1 MIKHLYGNNKIF
13 ILKSFKKII
22 EFSVR
27 FFLSLFYNFKSYQ
40 KIIISTAIYAPWIE
54 DKKFFN
60 LFSKIKNLTIL
71 DEPRAYTLWYLSKS
85 LRNTNGDI
93 LDIGCMKGGA
103 GIIMSKANKNKNSK
117 TYFIDTFGGFAFT
130 SGGHIKDKTFIYDD
144 ITELKNNIESLRLK
158 NYKIKKCR
166 FPKSFTIKNK
176 IKLCHLDINIYK
188 DTLKAFIFVD
198 KHLIKNGI
206 IVFDDYGV
214 FKVDEIII
222 TIKKIVNMG
231 YSKKY
236 NIIYNYMGQC
246 IMIKK

>member
-13 ILKSFKKII
+13 VLKSFKKII
-22 EFSVR
+22 EFSIR

-60 LFSKIKNLTIL
+60 LFSSLKDLTIL
-71 DEPRAYTLWYLSKS
+71 DEARAYTLWYLSKS
-85 LRNTNGDI
+85 LKNTDGDI

-103 GIIMSKANKNKNSK
+103 GIIMSKANKNKKSK
-117 TYFIDTFGGFAFT
+117 TYFVDTFGGFAFT
-130 SGGHIKDKTFIYDD
+130 SGGHIKDKTFIYDN
-144 ITELKNNIESLRLK
+144 ITELKNNIKFSRVK

-166 FPKSFTIKNK
+166 FPKSFIIKKK
-176 IKLCHLDINIYK
+176 IKLCHLDINIFK
-188 DTLKAFIFVD
+188 DTLKAFVFVD
-198 KHLIKNGI
+198 KHLIRNGI

-214 FKVDEIII
+214 FKVDEIVK
-222 TIKKIVNMG
+222 TIKKIVSMN

>member
-13 ILKSFKKII
+13 VLKSFKKII
-22 EFSVR
+22 EFSIR

-60 LFSKIKNLTIL
+60 LFSSLKDLTIL
-71 DEPRAYTLWYLSKS
+71 DEARAYTLWYLSKS
-85 LRNTNGDI
+85 LKNIDGDI

-103 GIIMSKANKNKNSK
+103 GIIMSKANKNKKSK
-117 TYFIDTFGGFAFT
+117 TYFVDTFGGFAFT
-130 SGGHIKDKTFIYDD
+130 SGGHIKDKTFIYDN
-144 ITELKNNIESLRLK
+144 ITELKNNIKFSRVK

-166 FPKSFTIKNK
+166 FPKSFIIKKK
-176 IKLCHLDINIYK
+176 IKLCHLDINIFK
-188 DTLKAFIFVD
+188 DTLKAFVFVD
-198 KHLIKNGI
+198 KHLIRNGI

-214 FKVDEIII
+214 FKVDEIVK
-222 TIKKIVNMG
+222 TIKKIVSMN

>member
-13 ILKSFKKII
+13 VLKTFKKFI
-22 EFSVR
+22 EFSIR
-27 FFLSLFYNFKSYQ
+27 FFLSLFYKFKYYE

-60 LFSKIKNLTIL
+60 LFSSVKNLTIL
-71 DEPRAYTLWYLSKS
+71 DEARAYTLWYLSKS
-85 LRNTNGDI
+85 LRNTDGDI

-103 GIIMSKANKNKNSK
+103 GIIMSKANNNKKSK
-117 TYFIDTFGGFAFT
+117 THFVDTFVGFAVT
-130 SGGHIKDKTFIYDD
+130 SGGHIKDKTFIYNN
-144 ITELKNNIESLRLK
+144 IKELKNNIKSAKVK
-158 NYKIKKCR
+158 NFNIKKCR
-166 FPKSFTIKNK
+166 FPKTFKTKNK
-176 IKLCHLDINIYK
+176 IKLCHLDINIFK
-188 DTLKAFIFVD
+188 DTLKAFMFVD
-198 KHLIKNGI
+198 KHLIRNGI

-214 FKVDEIII
+214 FKVSEILQ
-222 TIKKIVNMG
+222 TVKKIVSMN